1 MEYTDEIIL
10 DIIKLMELDENTIDI
25 LEDNHG
31 NITIVDNSKEKQL
44 CQTKN
49 F

>member
-10 DIIKLMELDENTIDI
+10 DIIKLMELDENMIDI

-31 NITIVDNSKEKQL
+31 NITIKKALKENQKW
-44 CQTKN
+44 TNKN
-49 F
+49 